1 MGTMVHTFTIGDNME
16 MKTYIFW
23 VTLPGKAAMKVSEEG
38 RTSFEAKDIV
48 ESRFPTATVMLAE
61 TF

>member
-1 MGTMVHTFTIGDNME
+1 ME